1 MIEINRETGEIR
13 VPEISREDREKL
25 WAALAVA
32 LVQKQV
38 EEEIAR
44 CK

>member
-1 MIEINRETGEIR
+1 MIEIDRETGEIR
-13 VPEISREDREKL
+13 AQESSREDREKL